1 MNSDITNG
9 NEFGG
14 NSVGGF
20 QFGGSGE
27 FALPIASNTTSTSWK
42 RPLQRY
48 RITRNLNFT
57 GITFSSINIGRY
69 MNQGYSYSDTYNKSV
84 YIVGIKITKI

>member
-1 MNSDITNG
+1 MNSNITNG

-14 NSVGGF
+14 NSVGGY
-20 QFGGSGE
+20 QFGQATK
-27 FALPIASNTTSTSWK
+27 FALPIAPNTTSTSWK

-48 RITRNLNFT
+48 RITQNLNFS
-57 GITFSSINIGRY
+57 GITFSAINIGRY
-69 MNQGYSYSDTYNKSV
+69 MNQGYSYSDTYDKSL